1 MRAAFNP
8 ALAPRPVPVAR
19 RTPLP
24 PLTHHEIFALVAPFT
39 RQGLQVDLAASDR
52 AERRLLFRPRRHAP
66 GVDGGDATLPP
77 LRETLELSAGV
88 GAGAAHTLTRH
99 LVALMG
105 PLTDALTDA
114 LVDAPGAGPGPAA
127 RAADVQALPG
137 AAGLPAPGATAHRAD
152 DPPLVATLQAQGEDL
167 AALLQAVQAVPV
179 AAQFRRGQGFLAA
192 HSLRT
197 APDGTPYPVR
207 GELRL
212 DAAPG
217 LRLVL
222 RPPRVRGPSVEVELS
237 DTAAALPALPDDLF
251 AVLGRGWSPLT
262 RWRQG
267 WRGTL
272 RVRGSAA
279 QRQQRALQWL
289 HTAGTH
295 LARTLAEPPARYHAR
310 LRWARWAVVAWRAL
324 PVALGVAVC
333 VAAWQVQVREI
344 ASESVLKVIANIA
357 PPLMLL
363 TFFAM
368 PELPR
373 VEIPPLPRA
382 RRAASW
388 WDETPAPKPPT
399 PAP

>member
-1 MRAAFNP
+1 MRAAYNP
-8 ALAPRPVPVAR
+8 ALAPRPAPPLR
-19 RTPLP
+19 RAPLP

-39 RQGLQVDLAASDR
+39 RRGLQVDMAASDR
-52 AERRLLFRPRRHAP
+52 AERRLLFRPRRHEPAA
-66 GVDGGDATLPP
+66 DGPEATLPP
-77 LRETLELSAGV
+77 LLETLELVAGV
-88 GAGAAHTLTRH
+88 GEGSTHTLTRH
-99 LVALMG
+99 LCAQVEAADGLTSRATTAQATAALAQG
-105 PLTDALTDA
+105 
-114 LVDAPGAGPGPAA
+114 GEGPAS
-127 RAADVQALPG
+127 
-137 AAGLPAPGATAHRAD
+137 
-152 DPPLVATLQAQGEDL
+152 LVATLQAQGDDL
-167 AALLQAVQAVPV
+167 GALLDAVQAVPPV
-179 AAQFRRGQGFLAA
+179 AQFHRGAGFLAA

-197 APDGTPYPVR
+197 QRDGPPYPVR
-207 GELRL
+207 GEVRL
-212 DAAPG
+212 DAVPG

-222 RPPRVRGPSVEVELS
+222 RPPRVRGPSVEVDLT
-237 DTAAALPALPDDLF
+237 DTAGALPALPDDFF

-279 QRQQRALQWL
+279 QRQQRAMQWL
-289 HTAGTH
+289 HTAGAH
-295 LARTLAEPPARYHAR
+295 LAQTLAEPPARYHAR
-310 LRWARWAVVAWRAL
+310 LRGARWTVVAWRCL

-333 VAAWQVQVREI
+333 VAAWQVQVHDL
-344 ASESVLKVIANIA
+344 ATESMLKVIANIA

-388 WDETPAPKPPT
+388 WDVAPAHATTPTRP
-399 PAP
+399 